1 MWRLGFA
8 LWRVLLVAK
17 YGAPTLAVLALI
29 YHAQGPSRLFWATTT
44 LTGCVGLG
52 LWLGVRELM
61 VRELGTSGSA
71 GRRRR

>member
-8 LWRVLLVAK
+8 LWRLLIAAK

-29 YHAQGPSRLFWATTT
+29 YHAQGPSLLFWATAT
-44 LTGCVGLG
+44 LAGCVGLG
-52 LWLGVRELM
+52 LWLGVRELSL
-61 VRELGTSGSA
+61 RELGTTGSI